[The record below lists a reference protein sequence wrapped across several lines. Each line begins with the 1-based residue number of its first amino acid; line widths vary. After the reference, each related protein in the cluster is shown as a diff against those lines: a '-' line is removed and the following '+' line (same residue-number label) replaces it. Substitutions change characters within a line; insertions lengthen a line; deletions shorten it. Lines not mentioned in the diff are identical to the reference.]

1 LIIQFSQELKAL
13 GGVVHIC
20 NPDTL
25 AAEIEPYLD
34 PDMHILYLSQHA
46 YQELQLLLGK
56 EWLEKNARQYK
67 NINANIP
74 SIMTTAV
81 AACAETGSLLLSSY
95 PASPLTA
102 SLLPATHLVIL
113 NQDQIV
119 ATLSELLRHPSIQK
133 ASSSVLISGPSRT
146 ADIEMTLTIGVHGP
160 AQLIVFLLV
169 NNQ

>member
-1 LIIQFSQELKAL
+1 
-13 GGVVHIC
+13 
-20 NPDTL
+20 
-25 AAEIEPYLD
+25 
-34 PDMHILYLSQHA
+34 
-46 YQELQLLLGK
+46 
-56 EWLEKNARQYK
+56 EKNARQYK